1 MSFCTPNYSDKP
13 RKNSSQFII
22 HNSYK
27 AMLQN
32 TFTIIF
38 ILVISIGAFGQ
49 NANWSLERC
58 IRHAQEK
65 NLTIQ
70 QSNLAVKQSELA
82 LDFSKRDYYPSFN
95 GSVSYGFNAGRSI
108 DPTTNDFVNNA
119 IHTNGLSINGG
130 ITVYNGRRT
139 PNTIQQNQLNIKA
152 ARKDLEQA
160 KNDIGLQIAQA
171 YLQILLAEEQLAN
184 TQVNKKQLEDQL
196 AQTDKLI
203 KAGALP
209 ANNRLDIL
217 AQIATT
223 EQSLVGNQNSVDIS
237 YLNLQL
243 LLQIEPNTPFQ
254 IEKPTI
260 DLPSADELEA
270 LSLNAL
276 YTLSKQNQP
285 NIAAGELR
293 RQSAEKGVEIAESA
307 LYPTVTIG
315 GGLSTNYSNIGRD
328 LANPVVTPT
337 TDVVNADVTLNG
349 VTTPVDI
356 AFPGFDISFPDLGYF
371 GQLNQNF
378 SGFLGVTANVPIYN
392 KGQTRIS
399 IEQAKLN
406 VIGTQYQTRILH
418 QNLKSA
424 IQIAMADA
432 KAAAKQLNAA
442 QKSIDAQEAAF
453 TNTEKR
459 FQLGAANAF
468 EYNTARNNLESSRT
482 LYVLAKYDYI
492 FKLKI
497 LDFYQGKPIQLN

>member
-1 MSFCTPNYSDKP
+1 
-13 RKNSSQFII
+13 
-22 HNSYK
+22 
-27 AMLQN
+27 ML
-32 TFTIIF
+32 
-38 ILVISIGAFGQ
+38 VVSAGAFGQ
-49 NANWSLERC
+49 NTNWSLERC
-58 IRHAQEK
+58 ISHAQEK

-82 LDFSKRDYYPSFN
+82 LDFSKRDYYPSLN
-95 GSVSYGFNAGRSI
+95 GSVSYGFNTGRSI

-119 IHTNGLSINGG
+119 IHTNGISINGG
-130 ITVYNGRRT
+130 ITVYNGGRT

-184 TQVNKKQLEDQL
+184 TTVNKKQLQDQL

-203 KAGALP
+203 KAGSLP

-217 AQIATT
+217 AQIANT
-223 EQSLVGNQNSVDIS
+223 EQTLVANQNSVDIS
-237 YLNLQL
+237 YLNLKL
-243 LLQIEPNTPFQ
+243 LLLIEPGTPFQ

-270 LSLNAL
+270 LSLEAL
-276 YTLSKQNQP
+276 FTISEQDQP

-293 RQSAEKGVEIAESA
+293 RQSAEKSVEIAESA
-307 LYPTVTIG
+307 LYPTITIG
-315 GGLSTNYSNIGRD
+315 GGLNTNYSNIGRD
-328 LANPVVTPT
+328 LANPVITPR
-337 TDVVNADVTLNG
+337 TDIVNADVTLNG

-356 AFPGFDISFPDLGYF
+356 AFPAFDVSFPNLGYF

-378 SGFLGVTANVPIYN
+378 SSFIGLTANVPIYN
-392 KGQTRIS
+392 KGQNKIS

-406 VIGTQYQTRILH
+406 VIGTQYQNRILR
-418 QNLKSA
+418 QNLKSS

-432 KAAAKQLNAA
+432 KAAAKQLDAA

-453 TNTEKR
+453 ENTENR
-459 FQLGAANAF
+459 FRLGAANAF
-468 EYNTARNNLESSRT
+468 EFNTARNNLENSRT
-482 LYVLAKYDYI
+482 MYVLAKYDYI

>member
-1 MSFCTPNYSDKP
+1 
-13 RKNSSQFII
+13 
-22 HNSYK
+22 
-27 AMLQN
+27 ML
-32 TFTIIF
+32 
-38 ILVISIGAFGQ
+38 VVSISAFGQ
-49 NANWSLERC
+49 GENWSLERC
-58 IRHAQEK
+58 IRHAQEN

-119 IHTNGLSINGG
+119 IHTNGVSVNGG
-130 ITVYNGRRT
+130 ITVYNGGRT
-139 PNTIQQNQLNIKA
+139 PNTIQQNQLNIQASK
-152 ARKDLEQA
+152 KDLEQA
-160 KNDIGLQIAQA
+160 KNDVGLQIAQA
-171 YLQILLAEEQLAN
+171 YLQILLAEEQFAN

-196 AQTDKLI
+196 TQTDKLI
-203 KAGALP
+203 KAGSLP

-217 AQIATT
+217 AQIAVT
-223 EQSLVGNQNSVDIS
+223 EQSSVANQNSVDIS
-237 YLNLQL
+237 YLNMKL
-243 LLQIEPNTPFQ
+243 LLLIEPSTPFQ
-254 IEKPTI
+254 IEKPAI
-260 DLPSADELEA
+260 ELPSVNELDA
-270 LSLNAL
+270 LSFNAL
-276 YTLSKQNQP
+276 YELSEQSQP

-293 RQSAEKGVEIAESA
+293 RQSAQKGVEIAESA

-315 GGLSTNYSNIGRD
+315 GGLNTNYSNIGRD
-328 LANPVVTPT
+328 FANPVVTPR
-337 TDVVNADVTLNG
+337 TDIVNADVTLGG
-349 VTTPVDI
+349 VTTPVEI
-356 AFPGFDISFPDLGYF
+356 AFPGADVEFPTLGYF

-378 SGFLGVTANVPIYN
+378 SGFLGLTANVPIYN

-406 VIGTQYQTRILH
+406 VIASQYQTRVLR
-418 QNLKSA
+418 QNLKSS
-424 IQIAMADA
+424 IQMAMADA
-432 KAAAKQLNAA
+432 KAAAKQLDAA

-482 LYVLAKYDYI
+482 MYVLAKYDYI

>member
-1 MSFCTPNYSDKP
+1 ML
-13 RKNSSQFII
+13 KNV
-22 HNSYK
+22 
-27 AMLQN
+27 
-32 TFTIIF
+32 FTIIVLF
-38 ILVISIGAFGQ
+38 VLNTHVFGQ
-49 NANWSLERC
+49 KANWSLERC
-58 IRHAQEK
+58 IRHAQEN

-82 LDFSKRDYYPSFN
+82 LDFSKREYYPSFN
-95 GSVSYGFNAGRSI
+95 GSLSYGFNVGRSI

-119 IHTNGLSINGG
+119 IHTNGISVNGG
-130 ITVYNGRRT
+130 VMVYSGGRIPT
-139 PNTIQQNQLNIKA
+139 TIEQNKLNIQA

-203 KAGALP
+203 KVGSLP

-223 EQSLVGNQNSVDIS
+223 EQSLVANQNNVDIS
-237 YLNLQL
+237 YLNLKL
-243 LLQIEPNTPFQ
+243 LLQLEPSTPFKV
-254 IEKPTI
+254 EKPQI
-260 DLPSADELEA
+260 DLPSANELDA
-270 LSLNAL
+270 LSLDGL
-276 YTLSKQNQP
+276 YAISEQNQP

-293 RQSAEKGVEIAESA
+293 KQSAEKGVEIAESA
-307 LYPTVTIG
+307 LYPTITVG
-315 GGLSTNYSNIGRD
+315 GGLNTNYSNIGRD
-328 LANPVVTPT
+328 FANPVVTPRIDT
-337 TDVVNADVTLNG
+337 INTEVIANGISTNVGIVNQSFNVE
-349 VTTPVDI
+349 
-356 AFPGFDISFPDLGYF
+356 FPNLGYL

-378 SGFLGVTANVPIYN
+378 SGFLGLTANIPIYN
-392 KGQTRIS
+392 KGQTKIS

-406 VIGTQYQTRILH
+406 VIATQYQNRILR
-418 QNLKSA
+418 QNLKSS
-424 IQIAMADA
+424 IQMAMADA
-432 KAAAKQLNAA
+432 KAAAKQLDAA

-453 TNTEKR
+453 QNTEKR

-482 LYVLAKYDYI
+482 MYVLAKYDYI

-497 LDFYQGKPIQLN
+497 LDFYQGKPIQLK